1 MKRRLRQKFRQQFRL
16 GRLISLLFCAM
27 IGTHQAHAQAVP
39 LVADLSNHLVAI
51 TTGFTGTDVL
61 LFGATD
67 GPGDVVIV
75 VRGPAKDVTLRKKE
89 RFGPIWA
96 NTEAIELRDVPSF
109 YNVASNRDIST
120 FTSERIRAL
129 YEIGVEN
136 LKLKFEDVRQP
147 LDVKDAYSEAL
158 IRLNV
163 DRGLY
168 SKEAGSIS
176 LLANRLFRAQLH
188 FPANVPTGAYE
199 VGIYLF
205 RDGDV
210 VSGEFVPLII
220 SKTGIG
226 AEVYDFAHNF
236 SPLYGIFAIVFAILA
251 GWAAEAAF
259 RRT

>member
-1 MKRRLRQKFRQQFRL
+1 MKTRDVLLIIVLAL
-16 GRLISLLFCAM
+16 GLARPA
-27 IGTHQAHAQAVP
+27 AAQSVP

-75 VRGPAKDVTLRKKE
+75 VRGPAKDVTIRRKD

-96 NTEAIELRDVPSF
+96 NSEAVAMRDVPSF
-109 YNVASNRDIST
+109 YNVASNRDVEA
-120 FTSERIRAL
+120 FTSERIRSL

-136 LKLKFEDVRQP
+136 LKLKFVDSGQPEDIRQTYG
-147 LDVKDAYSEAL
+147 DAL
-158 IRLNV
+158 VRLNTE
-163 DRGLY
+163 RGLY
-168 SKEAGSIS
+168 SPENGKVS
-176 LLANRLFRAQLH
+176 LLANRLFRAELH

-205 RDGDV
+205 RNGDV

-226 AEVYDFAHNF
+226 ADIYDFAHNLA
-236 SPLYGIFAIVFAILA
+236 PLYGLLAIVIAVLA

>member
-1 MKRRLRQKFRQQFRL
+1 MKTKFALLLCIFAL
-16 GRLISLLFCAM
+16 GFVRTAS
-27 IGTHQAHAQAVP
+27 AQTVP

-75 VRGPAKDVTLRKKE
+75 VRGPSQDVTLRRKD
-89 RFGPIWA
+89 RVGPIWA
-96 NTEAIELRDVPSF
+96 NSEEVALRDVPSF
-109 YNVASNRDIST
+109 YNVASNQDISA
-120 FTSERIRAL
+120 FTSERVRAL
-129 YEIGVEN
+129 YEIGLEN
-136 LKLKFEDVRQP
+136 LKLTFADPRHSEDIR
-147 LDVKDAYSEAL
+147 KDYGDAL
-158 IRLNV
+158 IRLNT

-168 SKEAGSIS
+168 SAEQGKIS

-205 RDGDV
+205 RNGDV

-226 AEVYDFAHNF
+226 AEVYDFAHNLA
-236 SPLYGIFAIVFAILA
+236 PLYGLLAIAIAVLA

-259 RRT
+259 RRR

>member
-1 MKRRLRQKFRQQFRL
+1 MTVRIAALT
-16 GRLISLLFCAM
+16 LLFGLSLFRTAD
-27 IGTHQAHAQAVP
+27 AQTVP

-75 VRGPAKDVTLRKKE
+75 VRGPSKDVTIRRKD
-89 RFGPIWA
+89 RVGPIWA
-96 NTEAIELRDVPSF
+96 NSDALALRDVPSF
-109 YNVASNRDIST
+109 YHVASNRDIAE
-120 FTSERIRAL
+120 FTSERVRAL

-136 LKLKFEDVRQP
+136 LKLKFIDPLQPDDVQKEYA
-147 LDVKDAYSEAL
+147 DAL
-158 IRLNV
+158 IRLNA
-163 DRGLY
+163 DLGLY
-168 SKEAGSIS
+168 NLENGKVS

-205 RDGDV
+205 RNGDV

-226 AEVYDFAHNF
+226 AEVYDFAHN
-236 SPLYGIFAIVFAILA
+236 SAPLYGIFAIIIAVLA

-259 RRT
+259 RRR

>member
-1 MKRRLRQKFRQQFRL
+1 MKT
-16 GRLISLLFCAM
+16 RLIFLALVIAFGLTRPAN
-27 IGTHQAHAQAVP
+27 AQSVP

-75 VRGPAKDVTLRKKE
+75 VRGPATDVTIRRKD

-96 NTEAIELRDVPSF
+96 NSEAIAMRDVPSF
-109 YNVASNRDIST
+109 YNVASNRDIAE
-120 FTSERIRAL
+120 FTSERVRAL

-136 LKLKFEDVRQP
+136 LKLQFVESDQPEETRQTYG
-147 LDVKDAYSEAL
+147 DAL
-158 IRLNV
+158 IRLNTE
-163 DRGLY
+163 RGLY
-168 SKEAGSIS
+168 SPENGKVS
-176 LLANRLFRAQLH
+176 LLANRLFRAELH

-205 RDGDV
+205 RNGDV

-220 SKTGIG
+220 SKIGIG
-226 AEVYDFAHNF
+226 AEIYDFAHNLA
-236 SPLYGIFAIVFAILA
+236 PLYGLLAIVIAVLA

>member
-1 MKRRLRQKFRQQFRL
+1 MKARVTFLICVMAL
-16 GRLISLLFCAM
+16 GLVRA
-27 IGTHQAHAQAVP
+27 AEAQTVP
-39 LVADLSNHLVAI
+39 LVADLSKHLVAI

-75 VRGPAKDVTLRKKE
+75 VRGPAKDVTIRRKD
-89 RFGPIWA
+89 RVGPIWA
-96 NTEAIELRDVPSF
+96 NSEEIALRDVPSF
-109 YNVASNRDIST
+109 YNVASNRDISE
-120 FTSERIRAL
+120 FTSERVRAL

-136 LKLKFEDVRQP
+136 LKLKFDDP
-147 LDVKDAYSEAL
+147 LQSEEIRKTYGDAL
-158 IRLNV
+158 IRLNA

-168 SKEAGSIS
+168 NSENGKVS
-176 LLANRLFRAQLH
+176 LLANRLFRTQLH

-205 RDGDV
+205 RNGDV

-226 AEVYDFAHNF
+226 AEVYDFAHNLA
-236 SPLYGIFAIVFAILA
+236 PLYGLLAIFIAVLA

-259 RRT
+259 RRR

>member
-1 MKRRLRQKFRQQFRL
+1 MKRVLALLCMLAL
-16 GRLISLLFCAM
+16 GSG
-27 IGTHQAHAQAVP
+27 GTGTAQAQTVP
-39 LVADLSNHLVAI
+39 LVADLSEHLVAI

-75 VRGPAKDVTLRKKE
+75 VRGPRKDVTVRQKE

-96 NTEAIELRDVPSF
+96 NANAVEIRDVPSF
-109 YNVASNRDIST
+109 YNVASNRELEA
-120 FTSERIRAL
+120 FTSDRVRAL
-129 YEIGVEN
+129 YEIGAEN
-136 LKLKFEDVRQP
+136 LKFRFADERLSDE
-147 LDVKDAYSEAL
+147 VKDTYGDAV
-158 IRLNV
+158 IRLNA

-168 SKEAGSIS
+168 SPEASKIS
-176 LLANRLFRAQLH
+176 LLANRLFRAELH

-226 AEVYDFAHNF
+226 AEIYDFAHNL
-236 SPLYGIFAIVFAILA
+236 SPLYGIVAIIIAVLA

-259 RRT
+259 RRR

>member
-1 MKRRLRQKFRQQFRL
+1 MKLKCL
-16 GRLISLLFCAM
+16 AAVLVCMTAC
-27 IGTHQAHAQAVP
+27 TYQASAQTVP
-39 LVADLSNHLVAI
+39 LVADLSRHLVAI

-75 VRGPAKDVTLRKKE
+75 VRGPAKDITIRKKE
-89 RFGPIWA
+89 RLGPIWA

-109 YNVASNRDIST
+109 YNVASNRDISA

-136 LKLKFEDVRQP
+136 LKLKFKDVQQP
-147 LDVKDAYSEAL
+147 ADVQNTYSKAL

-168 SKEAGSIS
+168 TQDAGNIS

-236 SPLYGIFAIVFAILA
+236 SPLYGIFAIIFAVLA

>member
-1 MKRRLRQKFRQQFRL
+1 M
-16 GRLISLLFCAM
+16 GRVAALTFLFGLSM
-27 IGTHQAHAQAVP
+27 IRTADAQTVP
-39 LVADLSNHLVAI
+39 LVADLSKHLVAI

-75 VRGPAKDVTLRKKE
+75 VRGPSKDVTIRRKD
-89 RFGPIWA
+89 RVGPIWA
-96 NTEAIELRDVPSF
+96 NSEALALRDVPSF
-109 YNVASNRDIST
+109 YHVASNRDIKE
-120 FTSERIRAL
+120 FTSDRVRAL
-129 YEIGVEN
+129 YGIGVEN
-136 LKLKFEDVRQP
+136 LKLKFADSRQP
-147 LDVKDAYSEAL
+147 KDVQKEYADAL
-158 IRLNV
+158 IRLNA
-163 DRGLY
+163 DLGLY
-168 SKEAGSIS
+168 NRENGKVS

-205 RDGDV
+205 RNGDV

-226 AEVYDFAHNF
+226 AEVYDFAHNLA
-236 SPLYGIFAIVFAILA
+236 PLYGILAIIIAVLA

-259 RRT
+259 RRR

>member
-1 MKRRLRQKFRQQFRL
+1 VRLKHL
-16 GRLISLLFCAM
+16 VSVLVCLTAC
-27 IGTHQAHAQAVP
+27 TYQANAQTVP

-89 RFGPIWA
+89 RLGPIWA

-120 FTSERIRAL
+120 FTSDRIRAL

-136 LKLKFEDVRQP
+136 LKLKFK
-147 LDVKDAYSEAL
+147 DVKHPADLQANYSEAL

-168 SKEAGSIS
+168 SEEAGNIS

-226 AEVYDFAHNF
+226 AEIYDFAHNL
-236 SPLYGIFAIVFAILA
+236 SPLYGIFAIIFAVLA

>member
-1 MKRRLRQKFRQQFRL
+1 MKTPTALLVLVIAL
-16 GRLISLLFCAM
+16 GLVRPIN
-27 IGTHQAHAQAVP
+27 AQSVP

-75 VRGPAKDVTLRKKE
+75 VRGPAKDVTLRRKD

-96 NTEAIELRDVPSF
+96 NSEAIAMRDVPSF
-109 YNVASNRDIST
+109 YNVASNRDVEE

-129 YEIGVEN
+129 YEIGVDN
-136 LKLKFEDVRQP
+136 LKLKFADAGHSEDIRQTYG
-147 LDVKDAYSEAL
+147 DAL
-158 IRLNV
+158 IRLKT
-163 DRGLY
+163 DLGLY
-168 SKEAGSIS
+168 NPENGKVS
-176 LLANRLFRAQLH
+176 LLANRLFRAELH

-205 RDGDV
+205 RNGDV

-226 AEVYDFAHNF
+226 AEVYDFAHNLA
-236 SPLYGIFAIVFAILA
+236 PLYGLLAIFIAVLA

>member
-1 MKRRLRQKFRQQFRL
+1 MSVRVILVALAIAVGLTRT
-16 GRLISLLFCAM
+16 GV
-27 IGTHQAHAQAVP
+27 AQSVP

-75 VRGPAKDVTLRKKE
+75 VRGPATDVVLRRKD

-96 NTEAIELRDVPSF
+96 NAEAVAMRDVPSF
-109 YNVASNRDIST
+109 YNVASNRDIAE
-120 FTSERIRAL
+120 FTSERIRDL
-129 YEIGVEN
+129 YEIGLEN
-136 LKLKFEDVRQP
+136 LKLKFVDSQLSEETRQ
-147 LDVKDAYSEAL
+147 AYGDAL
-158 IRLNV
+158 IRLNSE
-163 DRGLY
+163 RELY
-168 SKEAGSIS
+168 NPENGKVS
-176 LLANRLFRAQLH
+176 LLANRLFRAELH

-205 RDGDV
+205 RNGDV

-220 SKTGIG
+220 SKTGVG
-226 AEVYDFAHNF
+226 AEVYDFAHNLA
-236 SPLYGIFAIVFAILA
+236 PLYGLLAIVIAVLA
-251 GWAAEAAF
+251 GWAAEAVF

>member
-1 MKRRLRQKFRQQFRL
+1 MNASV
-16 GRLISLLFCAM
+16 ILLVCGFMLTSGLA
-27 IGTHQAHAQAVP
+27 ARAQTVP
-39 LVADLSNHLVAI
+39 LVADLSEHLVAI

-75 VRGPAKDVTLRKKE
+75 VRGPREDVTVRRKE

-96 NTEAIELRDVPSF
+96 NASAVEIRDVPSF
-109 YNVASNRDIST
+109 YNVASNRQLEE

-129 YEIGVEN
+129 YEIGTQN
-136 LKLKFEDVRQP
+136 LKFRFADQRLSDE
-147 LDVKDAYSEAL
+147 VKTEYGEAV
-158 IRLNV
+158 IRLNA
-163 DRGLY
+163 DRDLY
-168 SKEAGSIS
+168 SLEAGKIS
-176 LLANRLFRAQLH
+176 LLANRLFRAELH

-226 AEVYDFAHNF
+226 AEVYDFAHNL
-236 SPLYGIFAIVFAILA
+236 SPAYGLVAIIIAVLA
-251 GWAAEAAF
+251 GWVAEAAF
-259 RRT
+259 RRR

>member
-1 MKRRLRQKFRQQFRL
+1 VRLKC
-16 GRLISLLFCAM
+16 LISVLFCT
-27 IGTHQAHAQAVP
+27 IVGTHQASAQTVP

-51 TTGFTGTDVL
+51 TTGFTGTNVL

-75 VRGPAKDVTLRKKE
+75 VRGPAKDVTIRKKE
-89 RFGPIWA
+89 RLGPIWA

-136 LKLKFEDVRQP
+136 IKLKFEDVKQP
-147 LDVKDAYSEAL
+147 AGIQNTYSEAL

-168 SKEAGSIS
+168 SQDAGNVS

-236 SPLYGIFAIVFAILA
+236 SPLYGIFAIIVAVVA

>member
-1 MKRRLRQKFRQQFRL
+1 MTTRH
-16 GRLISLLFCAM
+16 LILLFVLTLSFERMA
-27 IGTHQAHAQAVP
+27 TAQTVP

-51 TTGFTGTDVL
+51 TTGFTGTNVL

-75 VRGPAKDVTLRKKE
+75 VRGPAKDITIRRKD
-89 RFGPIWA
+89 RVGPIWA
-96 NTEAIELRDVPSF
+96 NAESVAMRDVPSF
-109 YNVASNRDIST
+109 YNVASNRDIT
-120 FTSERIRAL
+120 EFTSERIRAL

-136 LKLKFEDVRQP
+136 LKLKFADVRQP
-147 LDVKDAYSEAL
+147 AESKKLYSDAL
-158 IRLNV
+158 IRLNTKS
-163 DRGLY
+163 GLY
-168 SKEAGSIS
+168 NPESGKIS

-205 RDGDV
+205 RNGDV

-220 SKTGIG
+220 SKTGVG
-226 AEVYDFAHNF
+226 AEVYDFAHNLA
-236 SPLYGIFAIVFAILA
+236 PLYGLLAILLAVLA